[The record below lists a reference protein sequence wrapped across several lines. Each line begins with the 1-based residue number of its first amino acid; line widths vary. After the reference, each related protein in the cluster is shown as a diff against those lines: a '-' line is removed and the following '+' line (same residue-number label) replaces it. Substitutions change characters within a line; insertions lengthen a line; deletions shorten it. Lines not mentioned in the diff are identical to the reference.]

1 LTLQK
6 KKKPSSPQNQR
17 PPESTHASTLL
28 HLHLKAKAEKEKKK
42 KKEKRQ
48 RKPTASARTL
58 APARAAFG
66 PLSGKPA

>member
-28 HLHLKAKAEKEKKK
+28 HLHLKAKAEKEKEK
-42 KKEKRQ
+42 KRQ